1 VIDPKTDP
9 LDSAY
14 ADAHFKERC
23 RQLITVGGARTVCEI
38 GGGRSPLF
46 SLDEVRAL
54 GLDYSVLDISPH
66 ELRRAPDGYTKVVGD
81 IGALDASSIADR
93 YDFMFS
99 RMVAEHVRDGAAMH
113 RNVFSL
119 LRPNGAAFHLFPTL
133 FAPAFVLNRLLP
145 EGAGQRLV
153 VALWPNRASE
163 IPKFPVRYSKC
174 FGPTRRM
181 QRFFEGLGYGIEEY
195 RPFYGTTYAHA
206 VPVLG
211 RLEAWFNRTMARRRS
226 TRFTSYAW
234 LVLRK
239 PRRGAGTAHG

>member
-1 VIDPKTDP
+1 MIDPKTDP

-14 ADAHFKERC
+14 ADVHFKDRC
-23 RQLITVGGARTVCEI
+23 CQLIAAGGARTVCEI
-38 GGGRSPLF
+38 GGGRSPLL

-54 GLDYSVLDISPH
+54 KLDYTILDISAH

-81 IGALDASSIADR
+81 IGALDAGSIADR

-99 RMVAEHVRDGAAMH
+99 RMVAEHVRDGVAMH

-119 LRPNGAAFHLFPTL
+119 LRPDGAAFHLFPTL

-145 EGAGQRLV
+145 EQAARRLV

-181 QRFFEGLGYGIEEY
+181 HHFFEGLGYGIEEY

-211 RLEAWFNRTMARRRS
+211 GLEAWFNTTMARRRS

-239 PRRGAGTAHG
+239 PRPAGRTAHG